1 MWSSGRVCVRVAILP
16 GILVVGFGAM
26 RYGEDHTI
34 ATKWN
39 RLLSQGSCG
48 TLISHEHGKKERWEL
63 IPASPEAS
71 SQCKVRKIYWC

>member
-1 MWSSGRVCVRVAILP
+1 MWSSGRVCVRVAVLP

-39 RLLSQGSCG
+39 RLLSQGNESTSSIAELSFCCA
-48 TLISHEHGKKERWEL
+48 LIRGMRL
-63 IPASPEAS
+63 DARVAF
-71 SQCKVRKIYWC
+71 